1 MSNERTVER
10 PRRPSP
16 RSGSPRSG
24 SPGRLPRVTL
34 VVAVVVSLVLVYPYV
49 GLDASESR
57 LGVSGTVH
65 YATLVAHIFTAAV
78 ALILGPLQ
86 FMARVRARPRVH
98 RTIGRVYLLAGVLP
112 AAVTAVPV
120 ALWSGRPVT
129 QVGLTVAAVLWLITG
144 GLAYRAARRRDFT
157 AHREWMLRNYAL
169 TFLAVTARVLV
180 PLLLLIRLPFS
191 TESAATLAPTLIPFG
206 QTAGWIVN
214 LAVAEVFIRRLRRAG
229 R

>member
-1 MSNERTVER
+1 MSNERTAQ
-10 PRRPSP
+10 RRPLP
-16 RSGSPRSG
+16 GS
-24 SPGRLPRVTL
+24 RLSRVTL
-34 VVAVVVSLVLVYPYV
+34 VVAIVVSLVLVYPYI

-57 LGVSGTVH
+57 LGVAGTAH

-98 RTIGRVYLLAGVLP
+98 RTIGRVYLLGGVLP
-112 AAVTAVPV
+112 SAVTAVPV

-129 QVGLTVAAVLWLITG
+129 QAGLTVAAVLWLITG

-180 PLLLLIRLPFS
+180 PLLLLVRLPF
-191 TESAATLAPTLIPFG
+191 TAESAATLAPTLIPFG
-206 QTAGWIVN
+206 QTAGWIIN
-214 LAVAEVFIRRLRRAG
+214 LTVAEAFIRRSRRAA